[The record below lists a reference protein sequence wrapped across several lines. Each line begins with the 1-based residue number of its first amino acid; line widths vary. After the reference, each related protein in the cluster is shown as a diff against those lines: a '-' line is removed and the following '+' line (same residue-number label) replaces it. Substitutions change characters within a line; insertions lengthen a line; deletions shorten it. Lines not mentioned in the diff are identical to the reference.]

1 MSELTQI
8 LVAFVIV
15 ATIAIALRYVFP
27 APPPQV
33 DTRQRLDSGTTIAN
47 TKAIGS
53 VIVDRG
59 NYIAVEYRDGRTIHV
74 LPEQVTQ
81 IHLR

>member
-8 LVAFVIV
+8 LAAF
-15 ATIAIALRYVFP
+15 IAIGSIAVAMRFMFP

-33 DTRQRLDSGTTIAN
+33 DTRQRLDSGTTVAN
-47 TKAIGS
+47 SKAIGS

-59 NYIAVEYRDGRTIHV
+59 NYIAVEYRDGRTMHV